1 MSESDNYLVIGSS
14 GFQGAAVARALL
26 AVGHR
31 VRGFARGTSTPA
43 PRAPEPVTVHGD
55 LADPDSV
62 RAAFR
67 DVTHAAVQLPLHFD
81 ARLIETYAHN
91 VVTAAREANVRRLV
105 YNTNTPVPDT
115 DTSYA
120 AYDTRRIAEAIL
132 RDSGLPVVTLRPPV
146 YLDNTFSPWNGPELA
161 GEGVLSYP
169 LPADLRVSWLS
180 HDDLAAA
187 TVAALHREGLEQAT
201 LRIGGP
207 EAVTGAELAEEF
219 SRGMGRPIVFRPQ
232 EVGEFESRLGRV
244 IGPEAASGVGGIY
257 HWLAGEPDAELFVA
271 DHDIVRRELGITTT
285 PIARWVAAQPWHV
298 WLQGT
303 GTT

>member
-1 MSESDNYLVIGSS
+1 MSEPDNYLVIGSS
-14 GFQGAAVARALL
+14 GFQGAAVARALM
-26 AVGHR
+26 AAGHR
-31 VRGFARGTSTPA
+31 VRGFARGTGA
-43 PRAPEPVTVHGD
+43 PVRRAPELVTVHGD
-55 LADPDSV
+55 LADPDSL
-62 RAAFR
+62 REAFR

-81 ARLIETYAHN
+81 VRLIETYAHN
-91 VVTAAREANVRRLV
+91 VVAAAREANVRRLV

-146 YLDNTFSPWNGPELA
+146 YLDNIFSPWNGPELA

-187 TVAALHREGLEQAT
+187 TVAALHREGLENTT

-219 SRGMGRPIVFRPQ
+219 SRGMGRRIVFRPQ

-244 IGPEAASGVGGIY
+244 MGPEAASGVGGIY
-257 HWLAGEPDAELFVA
+257 RWLAGEPDAELFVA
-271 DHDIVRRELGITTT
+271 DHDTVQRELGITTT
-285 PIARWVAAQPWHV
+285 SIAWWVAAQPWHI
-298 WLQGT
+298 WLRGT

>member
-1 MSESDNYLVIGSS
+1 MTEKDAHLVIGSN
-14 GFQGAAVARALL
+14 GFQGGAVARALR
-26 AVGHR
+26 AGGHE
-31 VRGFARGTSTPA
+31 VRGFTRGSGAPNRGTGGVPTA
-43 PRAPEPVTVHGD
+43 HGD
-55 LADPDSV
+55 LADRNAV
-62 RAAFR
+62 REAFEG
-67 DVTHAAVQLPLHFD
+67 VTHASVVLPLVFD
-81 ARLIETYAHN
+81 VATIETYAN
-91 VVTAAREANVRRLV
+91 NIVTAAREANVRRLV

-146 YLDNTFSPWNGPELA
+146 YLDNIFSPWNGPELA
-161 GEGVLSYP
+161 GDGVLSYP

-187 TVAALHREGLEQAT
+187 TVAALHREGLENTT

-207 EAVTGAELAEEF
+207 EAVTGAELAAEF
-219 SRGMGRPIVFRPQ
+219 SRGTGRRIVFRPQ

-244 IGPEAASGVGGIY
+244 MGPEAASGVGGIY
-257 HWLAGEPDAELFVA
+257 RWLAEEPDSELFVA
-271 DHDIVRRELGITTT
+271 DHDTVRRELGITTT
-285 PIARWVAAQPWHV
+285 PIARWVAAQPWHI

>member
-1 MSESDNYLVIGSS
+1 MAEKDEHLVIGSS
-14 GFQGAAVARALL
+14 GFQGAAVARTLVAE
-26 AVGHR
+26 GHR
-31 VRGFARGTSTPA
+31 VRGFARGTGTPA
-43 PRAPEPVTVHGD
+43 PRAPELVTVHGD
-55 LADPDSV
+55 LADPDSL
-62 RAAFR
+62 REAFR

-91 VVTAAREANVRRLV
+91 VVAAAREANVRRLV

-132 RDSGLPVVTLRPPV
+132 RDSGLPVVVLRPPV
-146 YLDNTFSPWNGPELA
+146 YLDNLFSPWNGPELA
-161 GEGVLSYP
+161 GDGVLSYP

-187 TVAALHREGLEQAT
+187 TVAALHREGLEDTT

-207 EAVTGAELAEEF
+207 EAVTGAELAAEF

-232 EVGEFESRLGRV
+232 EVDEFESRLGRV
-244 IGPEAASGVGGIY
+244 LGPEAASGVGGIY
-257 HWLAGEPDAELFVA
+257 RWLSGEPDAELFVA
-271 DHDIVRRELGITTT
+271 DHDTVRRELGIITT
-285 PIARWVAAQPWHV
+285 PIARWVAAQPWHI
-298 WLQGT
+298 WLRGT
-303 GTT
+303 DTT

>member
-1 MSESDNYLVIGSS
+1 MSESDDYLVIGSS

-26 AVGHR
+26 AEGHR
-31 VRGFARGTSTPA
+31 VRGFARGRGTPA
-43 PRAPEPVTVHGD
+43 PRAPEPAVQGD

-62 RAAFR
+62 REAFR
-67 DVTHAAVQLPLHFD
+67 GITHAAVQLPLHFD
-81 ARLIETYAHN
+81 ARLIETYARN

-105 YNTNTPVPDT
+105 YNTNTPVPET

-146 YLDNTFSPWNGPELA
+146 YLDNIFSPWNGPELV

-169 LPADLRVSWLS
+169 LPADLRVSWLC

-187 TVAALHREGLEQAT
+187 TVAALHREGLDNTT

-219 SRGMGRPIVFRPQ
+219 SRGMDRPIVFRPQ
-232 EVGEFESRLGRV
+232 EVDEFENRLGSV
-244 IGPEAASGVGGIY
+244 IGPAAASGVGGIY
-257 HWLAGEPDAELFVA
+257 HWLAEKPDSELFVA
-271 DHDIVRRELGITTT
+271 DHETLRRTLGISTT
-285 PIARWVAAQPWHV
+285 PIARWVAAQPWHL
-298 WLQGT
+298 WLQST
-303 GTT
+303 DAA

>member
-1 MSESDNYLVIGSS
+1 MSESDDYLVIGSS

-26 AVGHR
+26 AEGYR
-31 VRGFARGTSTPA
+31 VRGFARGKGTPA
-43 PRAPEPVTVHGD
+43 PRAPELTTVQGD

-62 RAAFR
+62 REAFR
-67 DVTHAAVQLPLHFD
+67 GVTHAAVQLPLHFD

-115 DTSYA
+115 ATSYA

-146 YLDNTFSPWNGPELA
+146 YLDNIFSPWNGPELA

-169 LPADLRVSWLS
+169 LPADLRVSWLC

-187 TVAALHREGLEQAT
+187 TVAALHREGLEHTT

-207 EAVTGAELAEEF
+207 EAVTGAELAERF

-232 EVGEFESRLGRV
+232 EVGEFVSRLGRV
-244 IGPEAASGVGGIY
+244 IGPAAASGVGGIY
-257 HWLAGEPDAELFVA
+257 HWLAEKPDPELFVA
-271 DHDIVRRELGITTT
+271 DHDLPRRTLGISTT
-285 PIARWVAAQPWHV
+285 PIARWVAAQPWHS
-298 WLQGT
+298 WLDET
-303 GTT
+303 DTA